1 MKVVRRKIRHK
12 GKGKKRKR
20 MGEKTIRERENRR
33 KSAVFCHHFS
43 IVYLIHEQFGGV
55 CPQIQIGLQRK
66 GLHPGGVHSL
76 L

>member
-1 MKVVRRKIRHK
+1 MKVVRQEIRYT

-33 KSAVFCHHFS
+33 KRAVYFHHFS
-43 IVYLIHEQFGGV
+43 IVYLVHEQFSGV